1 MPDPVNEAV
10 KMVADANASA
20 APPVEPKPEAPVD
33 AKPEVKAEPK
43 PEAKEPVDAFS
54 KRFEAL
60 TKREEEIRQRE
71 AALKASARVPPAMV
85 AKLIEHAEK
94 GDVAGALAALG
105 FKQEQLVS
113 QLSPKADPKSDDA
126 VPEVVKRLESR
137 LEQYEAKLRAQE
149 AKELKAQAGVMVGE
163 ALKGIQGLRNLP
175 AMDDEAVPLVLGQL
189 EHMYAQHGGFQ
200 GSVEDAIE
208 MAAKL
213 VDEDLERQKSR
224 WAKLLTTQQGG
235 GTVPGKA
242 PVTAD
247 GARESRTLHN
257 GLAVGTAGTTD
268 PVADAIEL
276 VRNSQLHRPS

>member
-71 AALKASARVPPAMV
+71 AALKASARVPPATV

-94 GDVAGALAALG
+94 GDVAGALAVLG
-105 FKQEQLVS
+105 FKQEQLAQVS
-113 QLSPKADPKSDDA
+113 QKADARTDEA

-189 EHMYAQHGGFQ
+189 ERMYAQHGGFQ

-224 WAKLLTTQQGG
+224 WAKLLTPQQGG

-242 PVTAD
+242 PVTAG
-247 GARESRTLHN
+247 GAGESRTLHN